1 MAATF
6 DPYSPR
12 PVMSSDANSVLE
24 QLFQTLESRRQAS
37 AEQSYTA
44 QLFAK
49 GTDAIL
55 KKLAEEAG
63 ETLIAAKN
71 TDDGE
76 LVHELAD
83 LWYHAMVLMVHR
95 GLPMRA
101 LTDELAGRMHR
112 SGLEEKAARSRPED

>member
-1 MAATF
+1 
-6 DPYSPR
+6 
-12 PVMSSDANSVLE
+12 MSSAAENVLD
-24 QLFQTLESRRQAS
+24 QLFQTLESRREAS
-37 AEQSYTA
+37 ASNSYTA

-71 TDDGE
+71 SDDEE
-76 LVHELAD
+76 LIHELAD

-95 GLPMRA
+95 GLPLRA
-101 LTDELAGRMHR
+101 LTDELAGRMNR
-112 SGLEEKAARSRPED
+112 SGLEEKAARTRPEG

>member
-1 MAATF
+1 
-6 DPYSPR
+6 
-12 PVMSSDANSVLE
+12 MSSDANSVLE

-101 LTDELAGRMHR
+101 LTDELAGRMQR